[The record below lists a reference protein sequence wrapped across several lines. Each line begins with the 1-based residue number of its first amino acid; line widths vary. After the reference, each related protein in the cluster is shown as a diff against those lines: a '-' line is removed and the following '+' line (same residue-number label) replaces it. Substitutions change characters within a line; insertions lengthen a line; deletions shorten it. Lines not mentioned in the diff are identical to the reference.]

1 MKYYRFRIYDSMKKK
16 AYNTPLMDIVVLKQ
30 QQPLLIGSY
39 NGYANAPEVD
49 LGIDELNMAGNDD
62 VTFSDDISVDFN

>member
-39 NGYANAPEVD
+39 DGYANAPEFD
-49 LGIDELNMAGNDD
+49 LGNDN

>member
-1 MKYYRFRIYDSMKKK
+1 
-16 AYNTPLMDIVVLKQ
+16 MDIVVLKQ

-49 LGIDELNMAGNDD
+49 LGNDN

>member
-1 MKYYRFRIYDSMKKK
+1 MMMKK

-39 NGYANAPEVD
+39 DGPANAPEID
-49 LGIDELNMAGNDD
+49 LGIDEVNMMSSDE
-62 VTFSDDISVDFN
+62 VTFSDDVTVDFSL